1 MSKRYAWVDDLSTP
15 QQLVLAGILIVA
27 VAGVVALK
35 AWLLVLVLVGL
46 ESLPWASGRR
56 LWQLCYWTCCWP
68 TPAADLLQYSHP
80 TPPDIMTSN
89 LAISLLRRGRNGNQI
104 LEILETLTAEVEQE
118 NIADFLNHA
127 ATLQEIQF

>member
-1 MSKRYAWVDDLSTP
+1 
-15 QQLVLAGILIVA
+15 
-27 VAGVVALK
+27 
-35 AWLLVLVLVGL
+35 
-46 ESLPWASGRR
+46 
-56 LWQLCYWTCCWP
+56 
-68 TPAADLLQYSHP
+68 
-80 TPPDIMTSN
+80 MTSN